1 MRFLTVM
8 DPLLAANPH
17 SDTSY
22 AILEEAQARGHEN
35 LVCGLGDLRC
45 EGRHGHARA
54 WPATVRRPTAD
65 DPRHA
70 TLGPPIEVAFDDLDV
85 IWMRKDPP
93 VDELYWTACLIL
105 DRHDRQRTVVINDP
119 VGLRV
124 AHEKLWA
131 LFADELG
138 PRTAV
143 SSRSEVLVD
152 FVKRHGRGVLKPLHR
167 MGGLGVLAFDA
178 ADRNLRSAA
187 DLLTDEGRRPALVQE
202 YLPEARQGD
211 KRVIVLD
218 GEPVGAVLRVPQDD
232 DVRANLH
239 VGGLERRAVVD
250 EDDRRICA
258 RLAPHL
264 RELGLYLAG
273 IDVIGGK
280 LTEVNV
286 TSPTG
291 VQNIDR
297 LDART
302 GRERVVS
309 QIVDGAEAKVRRAPG
324 GPRVC

>member
-1 MRFLTVM
+1 MRSLTVT

-17 SDTSY
+17 GATTF

-45 EGRHGHARA
+45 EGRHGFARA
-54 WPATVRRPTAD
+54 SPATVRRPTAD

-70 TLGPPIEVAFDDLDV
+70 TLGPPQELAFDDIDV

-93 VDELYWTACLIL
+93 VDDLYWTACLIL
-105 DRHDRQRTVVINDP
+105 DRHDRQRTAVLNDP

-138 PRTAV
+138 PKTAV
-143 SSRSEVLVD
+143 SSRPEVLVE
-152 FVKRHGRGVLKPLHR
+152 FVNRHGRGVLKPLHL

-178 ADRNLRSAA
+178 GDRNLRSAA
-187 DLLTDEGRRPALVQE
+187 DLLTHEGRRPALVQE
-202 YLPEARQGD
+202 YLPAARQGD

-218 GEPVGAVLRVPQDD
+218 GEPVGAVLRVPRDD

-239 VGGLERRAVVD
+239 VGGQERRASVD
-250 EDDRRICA
+250 DDDRRICA
-258 RLAPHL
+258 HLGSHL
-264 RELGLYLAG
+264 RELGLYLVG

-297 LDART
+297 LDGRT

-309 QIVDGAEAKVRRAPG
+309 RIVDGAEAKAPR
-324 GPRVC
+324 PHS